1 MVSTDFDVERTY
13 SDEQFTAQTIS
24 ESEQMKVVLGYFGP
38 GQFIPVHA
46 PDSDITIAIQSG
58 TGVIRD
64 GSDEHTVESGDVI
77 VVKAG
82 IDRGVKAGETQLE
95 ALLVTA
101 PPPSDAEHEPV
112 RAGIRRDEFDPQVD
126 DE

>member
-95 ALLVTA
+95 ALLVMA